1 MEPKNLG
8 CEAAV
13 AFCNEAWHR
22 HRARSALE
30 SNLNRAGIP
39 DEEFWA
45 HYSSWV
51 AAMQGEYPGALLER
65 VKTYAR
71 TGGTVLDVGAGAG
84 AFAIPLAAMSRH
96 VTAVE
101 PSSAQV
107 SQLTAAIERAQVAN
121 IDIVENP
128 WEDTDIDTLGSYD
141 LVLAVHS
148 FQMKDIAASLKRMCA
163 AASQC
168 VVLIHT
174 AGHSLSALSHE
185 LFDIEPGPDYTY
197 LHHMLL
203 GLGYVPKVEFV
214 DYSYD
219 VPLDVQLDIL
229 RYNPGLDHTQCAT
242 LRNHLVSHGS
252 TAVRDGTLWLRR
264 SCRDAL
270 MAVTPNNNSWKERP
284 R

>member
-1 MEPKNLG
+1 MEPERPG

-39 DEEFWA
+39 EEEFWA
-45 HYSSWV
+45 HYGSWV

-65 VKTYAR
+65 VKTYVR
-71 TGGTVLDVGAGAG
+71 TGGTVLDIGAGAG
-84 AFAIPLAAMSRH
+84 AFAIPLAAMSRR

-101 PSSAQV
+101 PSPAQV
-107 SQLTAAIERAQVAN
+107 AQLTAAIERAQVAN

-128 WEDTDIDTLGSYD
+128 WEARDIDTPGSYD
-141 LVLAVHS
+141 MVLAVHS
-148 FQMKDIAASLKRMCA
+148 FQMKDIAASLRRMCA

-168 VVLIHT
+168 VLLIHT
-174 AGHSLSALSHE
+174 AGHSLSALSRD
-185 LFDIEPGPDYTY
+185 LFDIEPGPDYTH
-197 LHHMLL
+197 LHHILL
-203 GLGYVPKVEFV
+203 GLGYAPTVEFV

-229 RYNPGLDHTQCAT
+229 RYNPGLDDTQCAA
-242 LRNHLVSHGS
+242 LRDHLVSRGS
-252 TAVRDGTLWLRR
+252 TTVRNGTLWLRR
-264 SCRDAL
+264 AYRDAL
-270 MAVTPNNNSWKERP
+270 MAVTAINDW
-284 R
+284 